1 MRRVW
6 EFHVSTSSRR
16 SGAGRERDRTGTSG
30 TPRCRE
36 GEEKLHKDGEGR
48 PLQRAAMKHPSSDE
62 IEGVKLEV
70 EDRYRVLGAL
80 GHGSFGI
87 AVAASEHPT
96 GRKLAIKRI
105 RPLPDSRS
113 RARHI
118 LREITTMKLLRH
130 YPNIINLGDL
140 RVSTT
145 SGTLYIVI
153 ELMECDLQRIL
164 ASGQVLTVEHVKVI
178 LKQLLLGVQAMH
190 HHGIL
195 HCDMKPANILLLS
208 DCQVRITDF
217 GLSRSTKHPPFKDGD
232 VGTRWYRAPEVM
244 LGSEGGCAEP
254 VDVWSVGC
262 IFGEMLGS
270 RGPLFPGKNDTDQI
284 SLTLAAVGIPDT
296 ESNTCLGY
304 SLNEDALQLL
314 RTVHLPKGRSL
325 RSLVP
330 PDVGEEAF
338 DLLKKLLDMNTQLR
352 LTVAEALGHAFLED
366 FARLLGATVSSKHAS
381 AVEKS
386 IGNLGESAVD
396 FSFEDGDL
404 TAEELGK
411 LIVAEA
417 AAYQDTRPEL
427 CRRDCTRNGDDAPAG
442 RPTLEPTLTLK
453 DVLGA
458 VRTQARN
465 RELDAGIGA
474 RVGETATGDGDDANT
489 NLLEPTSPPQTFDS
503 RFSSMANL
511 ADAENGGLDGLD
523 GSPAGS
529 TDSDR
534 GVTPEPLENRA
545 DIRGCEESGGSER
558 PHQRDGGGTIAA
570 GVPEYYRT
578 NTGDGKARSPTGGCG
593 KTETA
598 PRQNTTKQRKKK
610 VSSSKQLLHVEGR
623 GRSFEEERAASLI
636 QRSHRR
642 AAAIRAAQREP
653 LAILRLLR
661 DDPEVQ
667 PKPKTDQFRL
677 RATTKSAI
685 EAHIRKTGAARRKPH
700 PLPTGPC
707 WRKAATPM
715 KRVAA
720 TRAALTK
727 PRAVSPLHRSVRQ
740 VNTFI
745 AATDRQR
752 RQPPSAAARRA
763 HSAPPSRATG
773 RLSVMATSGAR
784 VLLRL
789 RKTGAV
795 PRLRPAE
802 ATWQHGRRSASGVT
816 TTARQSSSSSSHA
829 GHFLRSAPA
838 AAPWRR
844 ARATGIGMQLPRQ
857 TARALT
863 SGVDFTVVNMPAL
876 SPTMESGTVTE
887 WHKSPGDEL
896 SAGDVICDVE
906 TDKATVAFDVQ
917 DDGVLAR
924 IISEAGSGEVSVG
937 SPVAV
942 IVEDADAYAAFV
954 KADAAGESKGIDAS
968 SLEGTGKGGRITK
981 ADLVLALA
989 KGVEFPAAAKAA
1001 SSQAPAPATAAA
1013 AAQPAAAAAAAAPP
1027 VVPSSSSGDFVDEP
1041 ANNIKKIT
1049 AKRLTQSKA
1058 EVPHLYVSMACE
1070 VDGLMAFRKALQK
1083 EHDVKVS
1090 VNDII
1095 IRSAALA
1102 LRDVPEANAKWSGGA
1117 RQSGESIDISVA
1129 VATPTGL
1136 ITPIVTDADQRG
1148 LSNISG
1154 KVRDLATRAR
1164 DRQLKPEE
1172 FQGGSFTVSNLGMF
1186 GINEFSAV
1194 INMPQACILAVG
1206 GGAPK
1211 VKPGREAGDKPR
1223 VCSEV
1228 TVRLSADR
1236 RVVDEAIAAQLLQSF
1251 KHYME
1256 TPELL
1261 LM

>member
-1 MRRVW
+1 M
-6 EFHVSTSSRR
+6 
-16 SGAGRERDRTGTSG
+16 
-30 TPRCRE
+30 
-36 GEEKLHKDGEGR
+36 
-48 PLQRAAMKHPSSDE
+48 
-62 IEGVKLEV
+62 
-70 EDRYRVLGAL
+70 
-80 GHGSFGI
+80 
-87 AVAASEHPT
+87 
-96 GRKLAIKRI
+96 
-105 RPLPDSRS
+105 
-113 RARHI
+113 
-118 LREITTMKLLRH
+118 
-130 YPNIINLGDL
+130 
-140 RVSTT
+140 
-145 SGTLYIVI
+145 
-153 ELMECDLQRIL
+153 
-164 ASGQVLTVEHVKVI
+164 
-178 LKQLLLGVQAMH
+178 
-190 HHGIL
+190 
-195 HCDMKPANILLLS
+195 
-208 DCQVRITDF
+208 
-217 GLSRSTKHPPFKDGD
+217 
-232 VGTRWYRAPEVM
+232 
-244 LGSEGGCAEP
+244 
-254 VDVWSVGC
+254 
-262 IFGEMLGS
+262 
-270 RGPLFPGKNDTDQI
+270 
-284 SLTLAAVGIPDT
+284 
-296 ESNTCLGY
+296 
-304 SLNEDALQLL
+304 
-314 RTVHLPKGRSL
+314 
-325 RSLVP
+325 
-330 PDVGEEAF
+330 
-338 DLLKKLLDMNTQLR
+338 
-352 LTVAEALGHAFLED
+352 
-366 FARLLGATVSSKHAS
+366 
-381 AVEKS
+381 
-386 IGNLGESAVD
+386 
-396 FSFEDGDL
+396 
-404 TAEELGK
+404 
-411 LIVAEA
+411 
-417 AAYQDTRPEL
+417 
-427 CRRDCTRNGDDAPAG
+427 
-442 RPTLEPTLTLK
+442 
-453 DVLGA
+453 
-458 VRTQARN
+458 
-465 RELDAGIGA
+465 
-474 RVGETATGDGDDANT
+474 
-489 NLLEPTSPPQTFDS
+489 
-503 RFSSMANL
+503 
-511 ADAENGGLDGLD
+511 
-523 GSPAGS
+523 
-529 TDSDR
+529 
-534 GVTPEPLENRA
+534 
-545 DIRGCEESGGSER
+545 
-558 PHQRDGGGTIAA
+558 
-570 GVPEYYRT
+570 
-578 NTGDGKARSPTGGCG
+578 
-593 KTETA
+593 
-598 PRQNTTKQRKKK
+598 
-610 VSSSKQLLHVEGR
+610 
-623 GRSFEEERAASLI
+623 
-636 QRSHRR
+636 
-642 AAAIRAAQREP
+642 
-653 LAILRLLR
+653 
-661 DDPEVQ
+661 
-667 PKPKTDQFRL
+667 
-677 RATTKSAI
+677 
-685 EAHIRKTGAARRKPH
+685 
-700 PLPTGPC
+700 
-707 WRKAATPM
+707 
-715 KRVAA
+715 
-720 TRAALTK
+720 
-727 PRAVSPLHRSVRQ
+727 
-740 VNTFI
+740 
-745 AATDRQR
+745 
-752 RQPPSAAARRA
+752 
-763 HSAPPSRATG
+763 
-773 RLSVMATSGAR
+773 MATSGVR

-789 RKTGAV
+789 CKTGAV

-816 TTARQSSSSSSHA
+816 TTTRQSNSSSHP
-829 GHFLRSAPA
+829 GHILRSAPA

-844 ARATGIGMQLPRQ
+844 ARATGFGMLLPRQ

-942 IVEDADAYAAFV
+942 IVEDGDAYAAFV
-954 KADAAGESKGIDAS
+954 KADAAGEVDFAALGGGGDTAEAAVAAPVAAADSSSGSSSSSSSSNLPERSVPEAFLFSPAARHMAQSKGIDAS

-981 ADLVLALA
+981 TDLVLAMA

-1013 AAQPAAAAAAAAPP
+1013 AQPAAPAPAPAVAPP

-1070 VDGLMAFRKALQK
+1070 VDGLMAFRKTLQK

-1117 RQSGESIDISVA
+1117 RQSSESIDISVA

>member
-1 MRRVW
+1 M
-6 EFHVSTSSRR
+6 T
-16 SGAGRERDRTGTSG
+16 
-30 TPRCRE
+30 
-36 GEEKLHKDGEGR
+36 
-48 PLQRAAMKHPSSDE
+48 
-62 IEGVKLEV
+62 
-70 EDRYRVLGAL
+70 
-80 GHGSFGI
+80 
-87 AVAASEHPT
+87 
-96 GRKLAIKRI
+96 
-105 RPLPDSRS
+105 
-113 RARHI
+113 
-118 LREITTMKLLRH
+118 
-130 YPNIINLGDL
+130 
-140 RVSTT
+140 
-145 SGTLYIVI
+145 
-153 ELMECDLQRIL
+153 
-164 ASGQVLTVEHVKVI
+164 
-178 LKQLLLGVQAMH
+178 
-190 HHGIL
+190 
-195 HCDMKPANILLLS
+195 
-208 DCQVRITDF
+208 
-217 GLSRSTKHPPFKDGD
+217 
-232 VGTRWYRAPEVM
+232 
-244 LGSEGGCAEP
+244 
-254 VDVWSVGC
+254 
-262 IFGEMLGS
+262 
-270 RGPLFPGKNDTDQI
+270 
-284 SLTLAAVGIPDT
+284 
-296 ESNTCLGY
+296 
-304 SLNEDALQLL
+304 
-314 RTVHLPKGRSL
+314 
-325 RSLVP
+325 
-330 PDVGEEAF
+330 
-338 DLLKKLLDMNTQLR
+338 
-352 LTVAEALGHAFLED
+352 
-366 FARLLGATVSSKHAS
+366 
-381 AVEKS
+381 
-386 IGNLGESAVD
+386 
-396 FSFEDGDL
+396 
-404 TAEELGK
+404 
-411 LIVAEA
+411 
-417 AAYQDTRPEL
+417 
-427 CRRDCTRNGDDAPAG
+427 
-442 RPTLEPTLTLK
+442 
-453 DVLGA
+453 
-458 VRTQARN
+458 
-465 RELDAGIGA
+465 
-474 RVGETATGDGDDANT
+474 
-489 NLLEPTSPPQTFDS
+489 
-503 RFSSMANL
+503 
-511 ADAENGGLDGLD
+511 
-523 GSPAGS
+523 
-529 TDSDR
+529 
-534 GVTPEPLENRA
+534 
-545 DIRGCEESGGSER
+545 
-558 PHQRDGGGTIAA
+558 
-570 GVPEYYRT
+570 
-578 NTGDGKARSPTGGCG
+578 
-593 KTETA
+593 
-598 PRQNTTKQRKKK
+598 
-610 VSSSKQLLHVEGR
+610 
-623 GRSFEEERAASLI
+623 
-636 QRSHRR
+636 
-642 AAAIRAAQREP
+642 
-653 LAILRLLR
+653 
-661 DDPEVQ
+661 
-667 PKPKTDQFRL
+667 
-677 RATTKSAI
+677 
-685 EAHIRKTGAARRKPH
+685 
-700 PLPTGPC
+700 
-707 WRKAATPM
+707 
-715 KRVAA
+715 
-720 TRAALTK
+720 
-727 PRAVSPLHRSVRQ
+727 
-740 VNTFI
+740 
-745 AATDRQR
+745 
-752 RQPPSAAARRA
+752 
-763 HSAPPSRATG
+763 
-773 RLSVMATSGAR
+773 TSGAR

-789 RKTGAV
+789 RKAGAV

-816 TTARQSSSSSSHA
+816 TTARQSSSSSRHP

-942 IVEDADAYAAFV
+942 IVEDGNAYAAFV
-954 KADAAGESKGIDAS
+954 KADAAGEVDLGALGGEGDTAEAAAAAAAAPVAAADSSSSSISSSSSSSNLPERSVPEAFLFAPAARHMAQSKGIDAS

-1013 AAQPAAAAAAAAPP
+1013 AAPPAAAAAAAVAPP
-1027 VVPSSSSGDFVDEP
+1027 VAPSSSSADFVDEP

>member
-1 MRRVW
+1 
-6 EFHVSTSSRR
+6 
-16 SGAGRERDRTGTSG
+16 
-30 TPRCRE
+30 
-36 GEEKLHKDGEGR
+36 
-48 PLQRAAMKHPSSDE
+48 
-62 IEGVKLEV
+62 
-70 EDRYRVLGAL
+70 
-80 GHGSFGI
+80 
-87 AVAASEHPT
+87 
-96 GRKLAIKRI
+96 
-105 RPLPDSRS
+105 
-113 RARHI
+113 
-118 LREITTMKLLRH
+118 
-130 YPNIINLGDL
+130 
-140 RVSTT
+140 
-145 SGTLYIVI
+145 
-153 ELMECDLQRIL
+153 
-164 ASGQVLTVEHVKVI
+164 
-178 LKQLLLGVQAMH
+178 
-190 HHGIL
+190 
-195 HCDMKPANILLLS
+195 
-208 DCQVRITDF
+208 
-217 GLSRSTKHPPFKDGD
+217 
-232 VGTRWYRAPEVM
+232 
-244 LGSEGGCAEP
+244 
-254 VDVWSVGC
+254 
-262 IFGEMLGS
+262 
-270 RGPLFPGKNDTDQI
+270 
-284 SLTLAAVGIPDT
+284 
-296 ESNTCLGY
+296 
-304 SLNEDALQLL
+304 
-314 RTVHLPKGRSL
+314 
-325 RSLVP
+325 
-330 PDVGEEAF
+330 
-338 DLLKKLLDMNTQLR
+338 
-352 LTVAEALGHAFLED
+352 
-366 FARLLGATVSSKHAS
+366 
-381 AVEKS
+381 
-386 IGNLGESAVD
+386 
-396 FSFEDGDL
+396 
-404 TAEELGK
+404 
-411 LIVAEA
+411 
-417 AAYQDTRPEL
+417 
-427 CRRDCTRNGDDAPAG
+427 
-442 RPTLEPTLTLK
+442 
-453 DVLGA
+453 
-458 VRTQARN
+458 
-465 RELDAGIGA
+465 
-474 RVGETATGDGDDANT
+474 
-489 NLLEPTSPPQTFDS
+489 
-503 RFSSMANL
+503 
-511 ADAENGGLDGLD
+511 
-523 GSPAGS
+523 
-529 TDSDR
+529 
-534 GVTPEPLENRA
+534 
-545 DIRGCEESGGSER
+545 
-558 PHQRDGGGTIAA
+558 
-570 GVPEYYRT
+570 
-578 NTGDGKARSPTGGCG
+578 
-593 KTETA
+593 
-598 PRQNTTKQRKKK
+598 
-610 VSSSKQLLHVEGR
+610 
-623 GRSFEEERAASLI
+623 
-636 QRSHRR
+636 
-642 AAAIRAAQREP
+642 
-653 LAILRLLR
+653 
-661 DDPEVQ
+661 
-667 PKPKTDQFRL
+667 
-677 RATTKSAI
+677 
-685 EAHIRKTGAARRKPH
+685 
-700 PLPTGPC
+700 
-707 WRKAATPM
+707 
-715 KRVAA
+715 
-720 TRAALTK
+720 
-727 PRAVSPLHRSVRQ
+727 
-740 VNTFI
+740 
-745 AATDRQR
+745 
-752 RQPPSAAARRA
+752 
-763 HSAPPSRATG
+763 
-773 RLSVMATSGAR
+773 MATSGAR

-802 ATWQHGRRSASGVT
+802 ATWQHGRRSAGVM
-816 TTARQSSSSSSHA
+816 TTARQSSSSSHP
-829 GHFLRSAPA
+829 GHFLRSAPS

-844 ARATGIGMQLPRQ
+844 ARATGFGVLLPKQ

-942 IVEDADAYAAFV
+942 IVEDSDAYAAFV
-954 KADAAGESKGIDAS
+954 KADAAGEVDLAALGGGGDTAEAAPAVAPVATADSSSSSSSSNLPERSVPEAFLFAPAARHMAQSKGIDAS

-1013 AAQPAAAAAAAAPP
+1013 AAQPTAAAAAAAVAPP

-1070 VDGLMAFRKALQK
+1070 VDGLMAFRKTLQK

-1102 LRDVPEANAKWSGGA
+1102 LRDVPEANAKWSGGT
-1117 RQSGESIDISVA
+1117 RQSGEAIDISVA